1 MRNARAS
8 RSGLEFVIRHSGL
21 IRFAPLRAPFG
32 RLSRFA
38 RLVIPAAPSRFV
50 LVFAEGS
57 REITE
62 PRRWAVPGLEV
73 ALGEVDAAAVEAAGG
88 AGFEALHLEAELAE
102 AVGQGGDAVAHAPAG
117 LVLLADVE
125 QAAHEGAGGN
135 DDRFG
140 PVDHAEG
147 GAHAGDGVVFDED
160 LGGVALVE
168 VEVGLVLD
176 EPLHAELVG
185 LLVALGTGGL
195 DAGALAGVQKAEL
208 DTGSVGVPAHD
219 PAEGVD
225 LPHDVPFGQTADG
238 GVAGHLRDG
247 VEILGE
253 DGRLAAH
260 ACGGHR
266 GLDPGVTGSAN
277 DDVVVLREGIQRHGD

>member
-1 MRNARAS
+1 M
-8 RSGLEFVIRHSGL
+8 LH
-21 IRFAPLRAPFG
+21 APCLF
-32 RLSRFA
+32 
-38 RLVIPAAPSRFV
+38 I
-50 LVFAEGS
+50 LVFRQHS
-57 REITE
+57 REIAKA
-62 PRRWAVPGLEV
+62 WGGFIAGLEV

-88 AGFEALHLEAELAE
+88 AGFEALDVEAEVPE

-117 LVLLADVE
+117 LVLLADME

-147 GAHAGDGVVFDED
+147 GADAGDGVVFDED

-195 DAGALAGVQKAEL
+195 DAGALAGVQHAEL
-208 DTGSVGVPAHD
+208 DAGGVGVPAHD

-225 LPHDVPFGQTADG
+225 LPHDMPFGQTADG
-238 GVAGHLRDG
+238 GVAGHLGDG

-253 DGRLAAH
+253 DGRLATEP
-260 ACGGHR
+260 CGGH
-266 GLDPGVTGSAN
+266 GSLHPGVTGSAD
-277 DDVVVLREGIQRHGD
+277 DDVVVLRVRCRGWTWNEEGRRQNE